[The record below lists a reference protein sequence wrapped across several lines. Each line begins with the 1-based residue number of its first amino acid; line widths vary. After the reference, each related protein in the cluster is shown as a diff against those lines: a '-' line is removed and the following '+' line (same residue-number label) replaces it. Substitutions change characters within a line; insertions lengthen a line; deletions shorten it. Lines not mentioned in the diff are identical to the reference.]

1 MILSRAELLTD
12 RLLLALWKSAVQTEG
27 RVGALF
33 WHWVPANEARSG
45 YAKQAALIEDSFADT
60 TTLAVT
66 TREFSQNSCVS
77 QQSYFGRNLYCGPS
91 LIFRVELT
99 FQ

>member
-1 MILSRAELLTD
+1 
-12 RLLLALWKSAVQTEG
+12 LAQAVQAAGTG
-27 RVGALF
+27 TGTLF
-33 WHWVPANEARSG
+33 WHWEPADESRSG
-45 YAKQAALIEDSFADT
+45 YTKQAALIEHCFADI
-60 TTLAVT
+60 TTLALT

-91 LIFRVELT
+91 LLLRVELT

>member
-1 MILSRAELLTD
+1 MILSGAKLLTG
-12 RLLLALWKSAVQTEG
+12 RLPLARAVQAAGT
-27 RVGALF
+27 VGALF
-33 WHWVPANEARSG
+33 WHWEPADESRSG
-45 YAKQAALIEDSFADT
+45 YTKQAALIEHCFADI
-60 TTLAVT
+60 TTLALT

-91 LIFRVELT
+91 LLLRVELT